1 MTSLDVLIVILL
13 AVLFCGVADMVDF
26 GLDWAAAWLRSWR

>member
-26 GLDWAAAWLRSWR
+26 GIDFMAAWLRSWR

>member
-26 GLDWAAAWLRSWR
+26 GIDWAAAWLRSWR